1 MTVDCK
7 LHMLEKDIN
16 NKNICVNCIIVTTKV
31 KVERTI
37 LLFLFLLICLHIA
50 VVLNE
55 KQRLAKR
62 RLIEENRERRR
73 MEHTYVKNRNDSLT
87 EDVEPLSDD
96 DKRLIEQVTTAYPYP
111 MELDVSFIRVFILMF
126 MLVVQTSASTL

>member
-1 MTVDCK
+1 MRYLYDKGEAYDFVFVFI
-7 LHMLEKDIN
+7 IN
-16 NKNICVNCIIVTTKV
+16 
-31 KVERTI
+31 
-37 LLFLFLLICLHIA
+37 CLHIA

-111 MELDVSFIRVFILMF
+111 MELDKSFIKVFILMF
-126 MLVVQTSASTL
+126 MLLV

>member
-7 LHMLEKDIN
+7 LHMLQKNIINKD
-16 NKNICVNCIIVTTKV
+16 ICVNCIIVTTRV
-31 KVERTI
+31 KLKPTI
-37 LLFLFLLICLHIA
+37 LFLLLLLTCLHIT

-73 MEHTYVKNRNDSLT
+73 MEHTYVKNRNDSLN

-111 MELDVSFIRVFILMF
+111 MELDMSFIRVFILMF
-126 MLVVQTSASTL
+126 MLLM